1 MNWYYAQGDQRQGPV
16 TDSELDAL
24 IAAGTVNENTLVWKE
39 GMVNWTA
46 LKEAR
51 PSGAAAAD
59 VPPGWIRCTATGRY
73 FPPEE
78 IVYLDGKPYSAAAK
92 PGVLQGV
99 LQTGTL
105 PSSELERTGPAW
117 ENRQTLGFFP
127 AVWQTIRGA
136 LIEPAATFGNMRREG
151 GLGAPLGYFILTSW
165 AGGLVT
171 LLFQFL
177 IQTMTHASI
186 PQGQSPPFPM
196 VLGAGFFGIWALLMP
211 VALVLGSFMTAG
223 IFHLSLMLCHGAR
236 QPFETTYRTYC
247 YASGSAA
254 ALQLIPVCGAY
265 ASGIW
270 GLVSLCIGISKTHEI
285 TTGRAVLAILLPAG
299 VCCIAL
305 VFIGIAIAGTFAAAQ
320 GAHH

>member
-16 TDSELDAL
+16 SDSELDAL
-24 IAAGTVNENTLVWKE
+24 LAAGTINENTLVWKE
-39 GMVNWTA
+39 GMANWTA

-51 PSGAAAAD
+51 PSGAAAD
-59 VPPGWIRCTATGRY
+59 VPPGYIRCTATGRF

-117 ENRQTLGFFP
+117 ENRETLGFFP

-136 LIEPAATFGNMRREG
+136 LIEPAATFSNMRREG
-151 GLGAPLGYFILTSW
+151 GLGAPLGYFIMTSW

-177 IQTMTHASI
+177 IQMGTRSAM
-186 PQGQSPPFPM
+186 PQGQSQAFPM
-196 VLGAGFFGIWALLMP
+196 VWGAGFFIGWALLMP
-211 VALVLGSFMTAG
+211 VALVIGSFITAG
-223 IFHLSLMLCHGAR
+223 IFHLSLMICQGAK

-270 GLVSLCIGISKTHEI
+270 GLVSLCIGIARTHEI
-285 TTGRAVLAILLPAG
+285 TTGRAVLAILLPSA
-299 VCCIAL
+299 VCCIAI
-305 VFIGIAIAGTFAAAQ
+305 VFIIIAVAGAIAASQ

>member
-16 TDSELDAL
+16 SDSELDAL

-39 GMVNWTA
+39 GMANWTA

-59 VPPGWIRCTATGRY
+59 VPAGWIRCTATGRY

-117 ENRQTLGFFP
+117 ENRETLGFFP

-136 LIEPAATFGNMRREG
+136 LIEPGATFSNMRREG
-151 GLGAPLGYFILTSW
+151 GLGAPLGYFIMTSW

-177 IQTMTHASI
+177 IQMGTHSAIS
-186 PQGQSPPFPM
+186 QNQSSAFPM

-211 VALVLGSFMTAG
+211 VALVCGSFITTG
-223 IFHLSLMLCHGAR
+223 IFHLSLMLCQGAK

-270 GLVSLCIGISKTHEI
+270 GLVSLCIGIAKTHEI
-285 TTGRAVLAILLPAG
+285 STGRAVLAILLPSV
-299 VCCIAL
+299 VCCIA
-305 VFIGIAIAGTFAAAQ
+305 VIFIAVAIGGAIAASQ